1 MRQRRSGCCAAEPS
15 LVPGVSSPLVAL
27 VRYAVLGS
35 SCQLFSWTRVQQR
48 ADDRSCRRHSHV
60 RYAQRYAGNRSG
72 VGDCGRCSLRTGMAG
87 AGWLSGRRLV
97 GLRSPTR
104 CGTRYARPGSHDV
117 RRRNRAGRAPCRVRT
132 ATHSRSRTGRDRP
145 RRMVAARGEALLGA
159 GIAARMLQRFGRAA
173 IGLVPSSPS
182 VRPRSWG
189 CWPGG
194 RDNAGVARRLGV
206 SPETVH
212 NHASNII
219 TMLHVSDRSGAIF
232 RARDAGLGGPLGR
245 AELPL
250 PLVSRSSSAIID
262 DHRR

>member
-1 MRQRRSGCCAAEPS
+1 VLAIAVGAVCVLGWLARVGFLADGLWVCDHLRAAGLATRALVLTMYDDVTVLAALRAGGVRLHTQGAGPDETVPAVWWPLVVRHSWAPGSRRACFSASAAQRSALSRAHRALDRG
-15 LVPGVSSPLVAL
+15 PGV
-27 VRYAVLGS
+27 
-35 SCQLFSWTRVQQR
+35 
-48 ADDRSCRRHSHV
+48 
-60 RYAQRYAGNRSG
+60 
-72 VGDCGRCSLRTGMAG
+72 VGR
-87 AGWLSGRRLV
+87 
-97 GLRSPTR
+97 
-104 CGTRYARPGSHDV
+104 
-117 RRRNRAGRAPCRVRT
+117 
-132 ATHSRSRTGRDRP
+132 
-145 RRMVAARGEALLGA
+145 
-159 GIAARMLQRFGRAA
+159 
-173 IGLVPSSPS
+173 
-182 VRPRSWG
+182 
-189 CWPGG
+189 G